1 LRSAWLGSDGM
12 SFPLRKAL
20 DVRLSL
26 AGRDWVCLPYYAP
39 MKVFVLLVVQQGP
52 TFGSL
57 AR

>member
-1 LRSAWLGSDGM
+1 M